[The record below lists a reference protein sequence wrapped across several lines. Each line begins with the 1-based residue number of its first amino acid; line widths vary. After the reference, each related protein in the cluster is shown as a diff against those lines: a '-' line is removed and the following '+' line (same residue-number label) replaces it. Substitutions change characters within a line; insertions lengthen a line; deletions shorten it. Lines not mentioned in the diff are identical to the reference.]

1 MTEAGGAP
9 QLSGEEKTRYA
20 RHITLPEVGVAGQQ
34 RLKAGSV
41 LCIGAGGLGS
51 PLLLYLAAAGVG
63 RIGVVD
69 DDLVEPS
76 NLQRQVIHGTGT
88 VGQAKTSSAR
98 SRIKDLNPFCRVEE
112 HGVRLSASNALELV
126 SAYDVVVDGTDNFA
140 SRYLINDACVLTK
153 RPFVYGSVQRFEG
166 QVSVFNLGSES
177 PDYRDLV
184 PEPPPQGL
192 VPSCADGGVM
202 GVMPGLIGLI
212 QAAEVIKLITGIG
225 TPLDGRLLLVDG
237 LSMRFRELTL
247 RRRPSRAPI
256 EKLIDYQ
263 AFCTAGDSISGETS
277 NLMKSISVVE
287 LKALL
292 DQNQD
297 LALIDV
303 RNPAEVEVAVI
314 AGSELIPLSTL
325 ESEEVIERIQAI
337 AASQTVYVH
346 CKLGGR
352 SAKAVELLAS
362 HGIDAVNVEGG
373 IDAWSE
379 QIDPSVPRY

>member
-126 SAYDVVVDGTDNFA
+126 AAYDVVVDGTDNFA

-325 ESEEVIERIQAI
+325 ESDEVIERIQAI
-337 AASQTVYVH
+337 AASRTVYVH

>member
-1 MTEAGGAP
+1 
-9 QLSGEEKTRYA
+9 
-20 RHITLPEVGVAGQQ
+20 
-34 RLKAGSV
+34 
-41 LCIGAGGLGS
+41 
-51 PLLLYLAAAGVG
+51 
-63 RIGVVD
+63 
-69 DDLVEPS
+69 
-76 NLQRQVIHGTGT
+76 
-88 VGQAKTSSAR
+88 
-98 SRIKDLNPFCRVEE
+98 
-112 HGVRLSASNALELV
+112 
-126 SAYDVVVDGTDNFA
+126 
-140 SRYLINDACVLTK
+140 
-153 RPFVYGSVQRFEG
+153 
-166 QVSVFNLGSES
+166 
-177 PDYRDLV
+177 
-184 PEPPPQGL
+184 
-192 VPSCADGGVM
+192 M

-325 ESEEVIERIQAI
+325 ESDEVIERIQAI

>member
-263 AFCTAGDSISGETS
+263 AFCTAGGSISGETS

-297 LALIDV
+297 LTLIDV

-325 ESEEVIERIQAI
+325 ESDEVIERIQAI
-337 AASQTVYVH
+337 AASRTVYVH

>member
-325 ESEEVIERIQAI
+325 ESDEVIERIQAI
-337 AASQTVYVH
+337 AASRTVYVH

>member
-263 AFCTAGDSISGETS
+263 AFCTAGGSISGETS

-325 ESEEVIERIQAI
+325 ESDEVIERIQAI
-337 AASQTVYVH
+337 AASRTVYVH

>member
-325 ESEEVIERIQAI
+325 DSEEVIERIQAI
-337 AASQTVYVH
+337 AASRTVYVH

-352 SAKAVELLAS
+352 SAKAVELLSS
-362 HGIDAVNVEGG
+362 HGIEAINVEGG

-379 QIDPSVPRY
+379 EIDPSVPRY

>member
-263 AFCTAGDSISGETS
+263 AFCTAGGSISGETS

-314 AGSELIPLSTL
+314 AGSELIPLSTF

>member
-297 LALIDV
+297 LTLIDV

-325 ESEEVIERIQAI
+325 ESDEVIERIQAI
-337 AASQTVYVH
+337 AASRTVYVH

-352 SAKAVELLAS
+352 SAKAVELLTS

-379 QIDPSVPRY
+379 QIDPSIPRY

>member
-325 ESEEVIERIQAI
+325 ESDEVIERIQAI

-379 QIDPSVPRY
+379 QIDPSVPHY

>member
-263 AFCTAGDSISGETS
+263 AFCTAGGSISGETS

-297 LALIDV
+297 LTLIDV

-325 ESEEVIERIQAI
+325 ESDEVIERIQAI

>member
-325 ESEEVIERIQAI
+325 ESDEVIERIQAI

>member
-247 RRRPSRAPI
+247 RRRPSRAPV

-263 AFCTAGDSISGETS
+263 AFCTAGGSISGETS

-297 LALIDV
+297 LTLIDV

-325 ESEEVIERIQAI
+325 ESDEVIERIQAI
-337 AASQTVYVH
+337 AASRTVYVH

>member
-88 VGQAKTSSAR
+88 VGQAKTSSAG

-263 AFCTAGDSISGETS
+263 AFCTAGGSISGETS

-337 AASQTVYVH
+337 AASRTVYVH

>member
-297 LALIDV
+297 LTLIDV

-325 ESEEVIERIQAI
+325 ESDEVIERIQAI
-337 AASQTVYVH
+337 AASRTVYVH

>member
-325 ESEEVIERIQAI
+325 ESEEVIERIQCI

>member
-126 SAYDVVVDGTDNFA
+126 AAYDVVVDGTDNFA

-247 RRRPSRAPI
+247 RRRPSRVPI

-263 AFCTAGDSISGETS
+263 AFCTAGGSISGETS

-325 ESEEVIERIQAI
+325 ESDEVIERIQAI

>member
-20 RHITLPEVGVAGQQ
+20 RHITLPDVGVAGQQ

-126 SAYDVVVDGTDNFA
+126 AAYDVVVDGTDNFA

-325 ESEEVIERIQAI
+325 ESDEVIERIQAI

>member
-20 RHITLPEVGVAGQQ
+20 RHITLPDVGVAGQQ

>member
-88 VGQAKTSSAR
+88 VGEAKTSSAR

-263 AFCTAGDSISGETS
+263 AFCTAGGSISGETS

-325 ESEEVIERIQAI
+325 ESDEVIERIQAI
-337 AASQTVYVH
+337 AASRTVYVH

>member
-337 AASQTVYVH
+337 AASRTVYVH

>member
-247 RRRPSRAPI
+247 RRRPSRVPI

-325 ESEEVIERIQAI
+325 ESDEVIERIQAI
-337 AASQTVYVH
+337 AASRTVYVH

>member
-140 SRYLINDACVLTK
+140 SRYLINDACFLTK

-325 ESEEVIERIQAI
+325 ESDEVIERIQAI
-337 AASQTVYVH
+337 AASRKVYVH